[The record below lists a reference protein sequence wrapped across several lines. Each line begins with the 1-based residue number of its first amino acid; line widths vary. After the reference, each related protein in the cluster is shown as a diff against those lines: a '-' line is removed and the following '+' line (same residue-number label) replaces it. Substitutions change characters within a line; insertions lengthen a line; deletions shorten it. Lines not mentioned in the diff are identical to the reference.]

1 MRPKP
6 IRAFARGLDLIAA
19 LNRHGSA
26 SALTLARETGIPRA
40 TVYRLLETLLEGG
53 YIARSPSEERFVL
66 RLKLRSLADGYED
79 EEWISAIAAPAL
91 FALTER
97 IGWPCDVMTLEGTR
111 MRIRE
116 TTHRA
121 ARFSIDRGMAGRALP
136 VLQSSS
142 GQAWLAAASTR
153 EREALLA
160 LLAASPAPED
170 ELARDSAMMRRL
182 VRQTRQRGYA
192 LRPGGGPWPH
202 TGSLALP
209 IVVDGRLLGCIT
221 AIWMARAVNPE
232 EGVRQCLEPLR
243 QAAAHIV
250 QGIATLPGGGRD
262 ASTRASTHSPAMA
275 RKANP
280 PTAP

>member
-26 SALTLARETGIPRA
+26 TALTLARETGIPRP

-53 YIARSPSEERFVL
+53 YIARSPSDDRFVL
-66 RLKLRSLADGYED
+66 RLRLRSLSDGFED
-79 EEWISAIAAPAL
+79 EEWISAIAAPTL

-121 ARFSIDRGMAGRALP
+121 ARFSIDRAMAGRALP

-142 GQAWLAAASTR
+142 GQAWLAAAAPR
-153 EREALLA
+153 ERAALLA

-170 ELARDSAMMRRL
+170 HPARDAALMRRL
-182 VRQTRQRGYA
+182 VRETRARGHA
-192 LRPGGGPWPH
+192 LRPGGAPWPH
-202 TGSLALP
+202 TGSVALP
-209 IVVDGRLLGCIT
+209 IVVEGRLLGCIA
-221 AIWMARAVNPE
+221 AIWMARAVSVE
-232 EGVRQCLEPLR
+232 EGLRQCLEPLR
-243 QAAAHIV
+243 EAQARIV
-250 QGIATLPGGGRD
+250 QGVAALPGGGRS
-262 ASTRASTHSPAMA
+262 ASSSAAAQSPAMA
-275 RKANP
+275 RKARP
-280 PTAP
+280 PTRP